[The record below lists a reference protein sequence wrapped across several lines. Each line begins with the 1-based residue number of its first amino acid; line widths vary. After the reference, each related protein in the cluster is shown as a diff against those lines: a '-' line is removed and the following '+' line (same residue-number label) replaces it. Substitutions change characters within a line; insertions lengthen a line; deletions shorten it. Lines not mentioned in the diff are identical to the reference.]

1 MEHTVNKSSS
11 ISPNLHP
18 IWQRHFGLQTIQ
30 PTKPQA
36 NPRNAGDALMRAAQT
51 LAAAHRPTTR

>member
-1 MEHTVNKSSS
+1 MEHTVNNSPS

-36 NPRNAGDALMRAAQT
+36 KPMNTANTLMRAVQA
-51 LAAAHRPTTR
+51 LVAAHPTTR

>member
-1 MEHTVNKSSS
+1 MEHTVNNSPS

-18 IWQRHFGLQTIQ
+18 IWQRHFGIQTTQ

-36 NPRNAGDALMRAAQT
+36 KPRNAGEALIQAAQK
-51 LAAAHRPTTR
+51 LAAAHHKTR

>member
-1 MEHTVNKSSS
+1 MEHTVNNTSS

-30 PTKPQA
+30 PTKLQA
-36 NPRNAGDALMRAAQT
+36 KPRNACDALMRATQA
-51 LAAAHRPTTR
+51 LVAAHPATR

>member
-30 PTKPQA
+30 PTKPKA
-36 NPRNAGDALMRAAQT
+36 NPRHAGDALMRAAQS

>member
-1 MEHTVNKSSS
+1 MEHTVNNSSS

-18 IWQRHFGLQTIQ
+18 IWQRHFGLQAVQ

-36 NPRNAGDALMRAAQT
+36 KTRNAGDALMRAVQA
-51 LAAAHRPTTR
+51 LAAAHPTTR

>member
-1 MEHTVNKSSS
+1 MEHTVNNSPS
-11 ISPNLHP
+11 IPKTLHP

-36 NPRNAGDALMRAAQT
+36 NPRNAGDALMRAAQS

>member
-1 MEHTVNKSSS
+1 MEHTVNNAPS

-36 NPRNAGDALMRAAQT
+36 KPRNAGDAVIRDAQA
-51 LAAAHRPTTR
+51 LATAHPATR